1 MLFSFA
7 SSEKPQGL
15 SREFL
20 RHFPSRLLNGEYV
33 PLLQTPSKLDVNLS
47 SIVAREL
54 QRDTLSVREMAKY
67 LGVNRGV
74 IHRLVMSFREKKQF
88 SMGSGRRPKIGKSNQ
103 KLVVESVALAN
114 QKKNART
121 QEEFKDLL
129 IKSSVDT
136 DIARGG
142 NGLHA
147 NTMSKTTQWRYMQKL
162 GIHEEKGQKTTPARR
177 EAALD
182 IRNFITM
189 AAMNE
194 VCGKGLSWHCI
205 GNMDATS
212 FLLKFSNDQKLVSV
226 EKHKEP
232 TTRTEECPLALFV
245 KQYFLVSASGF
256 LARPLFVMA
265 DDSMDPT
272 KYDLLKVPGLSF
284 SMDSPGFGY
293 IVFCHSR
300 AGNPSFHHWLF
311 HDYLVKF
318 ARMEQEAAKIKK
330 FYLVI
335 DGEATQL
342 GALEDPTVLST
353 LTAEGIDVG
362 KGPASCSGVCGNA
375 LDCGNMFK
383 AIKATLKGK
392 ESVAKGECP
401 NSELLQE
408 ILLQISTMITSRKS
422 TLTADKVKKMCQGIV
437 HVLDRERNI
446 LKQDM
451 MKNGF
456 KKIGMIGKDM
466 MDTTM
471 RCCPNSKMM
480 SKPELDNIRK
490 KFPTLVEYFS
500 TRGEITEAEM
510 DTLKIPKANECYFE
524 EGESKETPKDQR
536 VLCRRRAV
544 LLTKDAHV
552 ESRQKEK
559 ERKILEEAQKEL
571 AKEEKA
577 NNKRKKDEEKAEK
590 QEIRKK
596 QKLEKE
602 AAKAAALQI
611 KKLRKRKSRK
621 RVTKPAP
628 KMTKGTK

>member
-383 AIKATLKGK
+383 AVKATLKGK
-392 ESVAKGECP
+392 EAVGKGECP
-401 NSELLQE
+401 NSELLE
-408 ILLQISTMITSRKS
+408 EISTMIKTRRPKLS
-422 TLTADKVKKMCQGIV
+422 ADKVKKMCNGIV
-437 HVLDRERNI
+437 HVLYRERNI
-446 LKQDM
+446 LNQDM
-451 MKNGF
+451 VKNGF

-466 MDTTM
+466 MDTTL
-471 RCCPNSKMM
+471 RCCPNSKVM
-480 SKPELDNIRK
+480 SKKELDNICK
-490 KFPTLVEYFS
+490 QFPTLVEYFS

-510 DTLKIPKANECYFE
+510 DTLKIPKANECYIE
-524 EGESKETPKDQR
+524 EEESKETPKDQR
-536 VLCRRRAV
+536 VLHRRRAV
-544 LLTKDAHV
+544 FLTKDAHV
-552 ESRQKEK
+552 ESRKKAQEQN
-559 ERKILEEAQKEL
+559 ILEEAQKEL

-577 NNKRKKDEEKAEK
+577 NNKRKKEEEKAENE
-590 QEIRKK
+590 EIRKK
-596 QKLEKE
+596 AKLEKE

-611 KKLRKRKSRK
+611 KKLR
-621 RVTKPAP
+621 TK
-628 KMTKGTK
+628 KKCKGVIQRMTQGKK